1 MEVMGWILV
10 ALLLC
15 LVLAVLTFLKQSQNV
30 ASGKFL
36 KLIFLALLGA
46 LGVTMMFV
54 CLSFSY

>member
-30 ASGKFL
+30 ASGNFWLRQEL
-36 KLIFLALLGA
+36 KESQ
-46 LGVTMMFV
+46 
-54 CLSFSY
+54 CLSFCLSRSKVV

>member
-30 ASGKFL
+30 ASGN
-36 KLIFLALLGA
+36 ICQAQ
-46 LGVTMMFV
+46 VQV
-54 CLSFSY
+54 QVR